1 MISTSSAAQRPVV
14 VAHVLKPA
22 DRGVQ
27 MVERAAIPPKYS
39 TMTIRRARRK
49 GDLAAS
55 KFVAL
60 IHPIAEL
67 VLREL
72 RLLLYARAVR
82 RVAKSANSVSTLL
95 TLTALL
101 T

>member
-1 MISTSSAAQRPVV
+1 M
-14 VAHVLKPA
+14 LKPA
-22 DRGVQ
+22 GRGVQ
-27 MVERAAIPPKYS
+27 TVERAAIPPKYS
-39 TMTIRRARRK
+39 TRSTIRRARRK
-49 GDLAAS
+49 GGLVAS

-60 IHPIAEL
+60 IHPVAEL
-67 VLREL
+67 VSREL
-72 RLLLYARAVR
+72 RSLLYARAVR